1 MRTVES
7 TRALRIV
14 TRRGSPSSSSGS
26 YMGVLTHGSAEARQA
41 RSAIL
46 KVLTPAARCCDS
58 FSSTKVAVDRLFQQT
73 LAHDRSVRCGAR
85 RVSHRSGVHMRRS
98 RRSSNT
104 RSVTRMVE
112 LAVAAPQVIATR
124 SARMLAAGANPGAAD
139 RAEFS
144 KMWTEKGQAFWES
157 LFAMGVQMVRVNQD
171 YARTAAL
178 QWWRLWTTP
187 WWLTAIP
194 RTQPPS
200 ALSAAALLPLPSARQ
215 RKRAVSRLV
224 DAGLGPIHKR
234 ATANAR
240 RLSRTR
246 KR

>member
-1 MRTVES
+1 
-7 TRALRIV
+7 
-14 TRRGSPSSSSGS
+14 
-26 YMGVLTHGSAEARQA
+26 
-41 RSAIL
+41 
-46 KVLTPAARCCDS
+46 
-58 FSSTKVAVDRLFQQT
+58 
-73 LAHDRSVRCGAR
+73 
-85 RVSHRSGVHMRRS
+85 MRRS

-124 SARMLAAGANPGAAD
+124 SARMLAAGANPGVAD

-157 LFAMGVQMVRVNQD
+157 LFAMGVQMVRINQD

-178 QWWRLWTTP
+178 QCLRLWTTP

-194 RTQPPS
+194 RTQPSS
-200 ALSAAALLPLPSARQ
+200 ALSSAVPLLPLPSVRQ

>member
-1 MRTVES
+1 
-7 TRALRIV
+7 
-14 TRRGSPSSSSGS
+14 
-26 YMGVLTHGSAEARQA
+26 
-41 RSAIL
+41 
-46 KVLTPAARCCDS
+46 
-58 FSSTKVAVDRLFQQT
+58 
-73 LAHDRSVRCGAR
+73 
-85 RVSHRSGVHMRRS
+85 MRRS
-98 RRSSNT
+98 RRSNNT

-144 KMWTEKGQAFWES
+144 KMWTEKGHAFWES
-157 LFAMGVQMVRVNQD
+157 LFAMGVQMVKVNQD

-178 QWWRLWTTP
+178 QWWRMWTTP
-187 WWLTAIP
+187 WWLSAIP
-194 RTQPPS
+194 RTPPSS
-200 ALSAAALLPLPSARQ
+200 ALSRAVTFLPLPSVRQ

>member
-1 MRTVES
+1 
-7 TRALRIV
+7 
-14 TRRGSPSSSSGS
+14 
-26 YMGVLTHGSAEARQA
+26 
-41 RSAIL
+41 
-46 KVLTPAARCCDS
+46 
-58 FSSTKVAVDRLFQQT
+58 
-73 LAHDRSVRCGAR
+73 
-85 RVSHRSGVHMRRS
+85 MRRS
-98 RRSSNT
+98 RRSNNT

-144 KMWTEKGQAFWES
+144 KMWTEKGHAFWES
-157 LFAMGVQMVRVNQD
+157 LFAMGVQMVKVNQD

-178 QWWRLWTTP
+178 QWWRMWTTP
-187 WWLTAIP
+187 WWLTAIS
-194 RTQPPS
+194 RTQPSS
-200 ALSAAALLPLPSARQ
+200 ALSRAVTLLPPPSVRQ

-240 RLSRTR
+240 RLGRTK